1 MVEPLLHFAVPFVSL
16 RAFGLD
22 LRKVL
27 FASLVALTPD
37 LDVLF
42 QVHRSQ
48 SHSLIVLALVVLP
61 LLVLTWNRKGLRS
74 LVLLGAFGLFA
85 HLILDLFQTST
96 PLLWPILNQ
105 SIWISV
111 MLNFH
116 MGSAPLITG
125 GATVKVEPTVIEH
138 FTSFD
143 EPILTAEGIGLSLVL
158 LAPTLGQ
165 ILLSRMTL
173 NWRERK
179 LPTSVAERVK
189 HAKNTKPR

>member
-1 MVEPLLHFAVPFVSL
+1 M
-16 RAFGLD
+16 
-22 LRKVL
+22 
-27 FASLVALTPD
+27 
-37 LDVLF
+37 
-42 QVHRSQ
+42 
-48 SHSLIVLALVVLP
+48 VLP

-125 GATVKVEPTVIEH
+125 GATVKVEPTVIGR
-138 FTSFD
+138 FISFD
-143 EPILTAEGIGLSLVL
+143 EPILTAEGLALSLVL

-179 LPTSVAERVK
+179 LPTSGRGVSEPLQLKCLAHTGSAGPNETIPEGTVGS
-189 HAKNTKPR
+189 TCG